1 MPVEP
6 TTPQAPNTDPSPSLL
21 SRRFLGVVV
30 ALGGVL
36 LMAYMDGPVA
46 VYALPAIQNDLGLSN
61 SERSWVITAYVV
73 AFASLMLLGGRLGDT
88 FGRKRTFIFGVSV
101 FTFASLLCGIAWDG
115 DVLVVARLLH
125 GAAAA
130 IVAPTSMA
138 LIVTTFPKGPTRNAA
153 AAVFGAMNGVGAVL
167 GLVVGPTLTEV
178 SWRLAFLVN
187 VPIGLVTIFLAA
199 TALRET
205 LKERMKL
212 DATGAILATVCGI
225 ATVVGFSIGPEQGW
239 ESPLTIGSAVVAL
252 GALVGFVVVE
262 RKAENPILPFNLFAD
277 RNRLAV
283 FAAMF
288 LAGGVNFTLTVLVS
302 LYVQSVMGYGPLHAG
317 ISFIPFAIAT
327 SIGVALAAKLVSKF
341 APRLVVICG
350 ATLLVGALLYGS
362 TFTHT
367 MPYFPNLV
375 VPIVVGAI
383 GLGMIN
389 VPLMLSLVA
398 SVDFD
403 RIGPTTAVAMTLQ
416 TLGGPV
422 VLVVVQAAITMRTL
436 QLGGS
441 FEAPEFMNA
450 AQLSA
455 MGDGLTYGLLWLGG
469 VVVVLASV
477 ALLIGYTSAQVAQAQ
492 QVRLTAAGEED
503 G

>member
-1 MPVEP
+1 
-6 TTPQAPNTDPSPSLL
+6 
-21 SRRFLGVVV
+21 VVI
-30 ALGGVL
+30 AIGGVL

-46 VYALPAIQNDLGLSN
+46 VYALPQIQNDLDLSN
-61 SERSWVITAYVV
+61 AERSWVITAYVV

-88 FGRKRTFIFGVSV
+88 IGRKRTFIAGVAV
-101 FTFASLLCGIAWDG
+101 FTFASVLCGIAWNG

-138 LIVTTFPKGPTRNAA
+138 LIVTTFPKGRTRNAA

-178 SWRLAFLVN
+178 SWRLAFLIN
-187 VPIGLVTIFLAA
+187 VPIGLLTIFLAS

-205 LKERMKL
+205 VKERMKL
-212 DATGAILATVCGI
+212 DVAGAVLATVTGI
-225 ATVVGFSIGPEQGW
+225 ATVVGFSIGPEEGW

-252 GALVGFVVVE
+252 AAGVGFVMAE
-262 RKAENPILPFNLFAD
+262 RKAENPIVPFSLFAD

-283 FAAMF
+283 FGAMF

-327 SIGVALAAKLVSKF
+327 SIGVALAAQLVSRF
-341 APRLVVICG
+341 APRMVVISG
-350 ATLLVGALLYGS
+350 TTLVVGALVYGS
-362 TFTHT
+362 TFTNS
-367 MPYFPNLV
+367 MPYFPNLM
-375 VPIVVGAI
+375 VPIVVGAV

-403 RIGPTTAVAMTLQ
+403 RIGPTTAIALTLQ

-436 QLGGS
+436 QLGGT
-441 FEAPEFMNA
+441 FEAPEDMNA
-450 AQLSA
+450 SQLSA
-455 MGDGLTYGLLWLGG
+455 MGDGLTYGLLWLAG
-469 VVVVLASV
+469 VVVLLALV
-477 ALLIGYTSAQVAQAQ
+477 ALLIGYTSQQVAQAQ
-492 QVRLTAAGEED
+492 KVRLTADVEENE
-503 G
+503 